1 MMTPFKARARSIAKR
16 DLPLAVGPAIRMALS
31 IEDFLSRF
39 VMSQVLTLIAKPL
52 TDGHVRLALAT
63 LPAGAEADWLAPG
76 QACDLRFTG
85 SMQGVE
91 ETVRQALAGAEVD
104 LFCQADGPSRRRQ
117 LLVADMDSTIISGE
131 CIDEMAAVIGRK
143 AEVAAIT
150 ERAMSGEISFG
161 QALRERARMLTGLAE
176 ADLQAVY
183 DQRIHLNPGARE
195 LVGTMRAHGA
205 LTALVSG
212 GFTFFTERVA
222 AAAGFDHQ
230 QANQL
235 HFVNGRLD
243 GGVAQPILGPEEKL
257 SALHAFTEQLN
268 LKPTQTLAVGDGAN
282 DLAMVK
288 AAGLGVAYH
297 AKPVLARAAKA
308 RIEYGD
314 LTALLYLQ
322 GYRASQ
328 FQS

>member
-1 MMTPFKARARSIAKR
+1 MMP
-16 DLPLAVGPAIRMALS
+16 
-31 IEDFLSRF
+31 
-39 VMSQVLTLIAKPL
+39 QVLTLIAKPL
-52 TDGHVRLALAT
+52 TDGHVALALAT

-76 QACDLRFTG
+76 QACDLRFNG
-85 SMQGVE
+85 PPQGVE
-91 ETVRQALAGAEVD
+91 EAVRQALAGAEVD
-104 LFCQADGPSRRRQ
+104 LFCQADGPGRRRQ

-131 CIDEMAAVIGRK
+131 CIDEMADVIGQK
-143 AEVAAIT
+143 EQVAAIT
-150 ERAMSGEISFG
+150 ERAMSGEISFD
-161 QALRERARMLTGLAE
+161 QALRERAKLLTGLAE
-176 ADLQAVY
+176 ADLQSVY
-183 DQRIHLNPGARE
+183 DQRIRLNPGARE
-195 LVGTMRAHGA
+195 LVATMRAHGA
-205 LTALVSG
+205 KTALVSG

-235 HFVNGRLD
+235 HFVAGRLD
-243 GGVAQPILGPEEKL
+243 GGVVEPILGPEEKL
-257 SALHAFTEQLN
+257 AALRALSEQRN
-268 LKPTQTLAVGDGAN
+268 LGSEQTMAVGDGAN

-322 GYRASQ
+322 GYRFSQ